1 MEFVY
6 LYIVDGI
13 LVLFL
18 LSTVLRCAHLGFV
31 RAMAGIVAWIAAA
44 AIAVHFCAPLS
55 QAVYDRFLHQRV
67 LDMAQESIHNTIDAS
82 EVADITTGVLEELP
96 DVVVEAAQAVG
107 VDVSDLQKKTT
118 VELPKAEEEAAA
130 AIEQNVLAPVII
142 AALKAVLFLVMVM
155 LIAGIAQALLTPVGK
170 LLHKT
175 PVIGTTDRALG
186 AVLGI
191 LKGAVLVSV
200 LAILLRVLGGV
211 VQGNFQI
218 AVQNSRIVS
227 IVAES
232 PFADGVFR

>member
-6 LYIVDGI
+6 LYAVDG
-13 LVLFL
+13 VLLLLL
-18 LSTVLRCAHLGFV
+18 LSTVLRCAHLGLV
-31 RAMAGIVAWIAAA
+31 RAMAGIVAWVAAA
-44 AIAVHFCAPLS
+44 AIALHFCAPLS
-55 QAVYDRFLHQRV
+55 QAVYDRFFQQHV
-67 LDMAQESIHNTIDAS
+67 LNMAQENIHNTLDAS
-82 EVADITTGVLEELP
+82 EVADVTAGVLEDLP
-96 DVVVEAAQAVG
+96 EIVVEAAQSVG
-107 VDVSDLQKKTT
+107 VDVSDLQKQTT
-118 VELPKAEEEAAA
+118 VVLPKAEEEAAA
-130 AIEQNVLAPVII
+130 AIEKNVLAPVII

-155 LIAGIAQALLTPVGK
+155 LIAGIAQAMLTPVGK

-200 LAILLRVLGGV
+200 LAILLQVLGGIV
-211 VQGNFQI
+211 EGGFGE

-227 IVAES
+227 TVAES